1 MRTPVTHPA
10 SPGVI
15 GAAELLGKRSAVDAS
30 GALRETPIEGVV
42 FRPTRPVPHEDGHL
56 TEVARTNWA
65 VLSAPIVQVHVTT
78 TLPGRIRAWGLHQ
91 RSTDRLFVVSGLV
104 TIVVFDGR
112 IGSPTEG
119 RINTFTVSE
128 RSPGLLLVA
137 PNLYHGW
144 KNIGTTE
151 ASIINMPECL
161 YDHQAPDAL
170 DLPWDSEAAKRI
182 VPWIW

>member
-1 MRTPVTHPA
+1 MPTESTAQPPV
-10 SPGVI
+10 V
-15 GAAELLGKRSAVDAS
+15 GAAELLAKCSAVDS
-30 GALRETPIEGVV
+30 RGALLETLIEGVV
-42 FRPTRPVPHEDGHL
+42 FRPTRPVPHDDGHL
-56 TEVARTNWA
+56 TEVARTNWD
-65 VLSAPIVQVHVTT
+65 VLSTPIVQVHLTT
-78 TLPGRIRAWGLHQ
+78 TLPGRVRGWGLHQ

-128 RSPGLLLVA
+128 RNPGLLLIA

-151 ASIINMPECL
+151 ASIINMPEHL

-170 DLPWDSEAAKRI
+170 DLPWDSEAARRI
-182 VPWIW
+182 IPWTW